1 MKMKVQNIYELAE
14 SLADHWSPQVI
25 ASVNDQYIKLAKIEN
40 QLAWH
45 THQDEDEAFFII
57 KGEMKIEYKDCTA
70 HLKKGDFHVVPKGTP
85 HNPVAITESCW
96 IMLIESKSTLHTG
109 EVQTEKTKSLQ
120 QQLTSGEVKND
131 H

>member
-1 MKMKVQNIYELAE
+1 MKIQNIYELAE
-14 SLADHWSPQVI
+14 SLADYWSPQVI
-25 ASVNDQYIKLAKIEN
+25 ASVNDQYIKLAKIEK

-57 KGEMKIEYKDCTA
+57 KGEMKIEYKDRTA
-70 HLKKGDFHVVPKGTP
+70 YLKEGDFHVVPKGTP
-85 HNPVAITESCW
+85 HNPVAITESCF

-120 QQLTSGEVKND
+120 EQLSSSEVKND